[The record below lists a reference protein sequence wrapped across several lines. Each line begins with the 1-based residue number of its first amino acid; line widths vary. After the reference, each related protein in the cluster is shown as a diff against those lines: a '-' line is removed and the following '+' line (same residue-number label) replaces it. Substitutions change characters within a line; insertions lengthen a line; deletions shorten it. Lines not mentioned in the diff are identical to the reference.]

1 MGIFSSEE
9 DIEKEHNQFAHDF
22 TNRTSAVISI
32 RLSVDGLFNFEAD
45 DSWKSVGGWE
55 KALDFIKL
63 IAKTDKRVRNAT
75 ILWTPNSDEEV
86 LSPRKLFFEYPDL
99 EQEYLRHEPILT
111 YGRDDWDDDSW
122 TIIL

>member
-1 MGIFSSEE
+1 M
-9 DIEKEHNQFAHDF
+9 
-22 TNRTSAVISI
+22 
-32 RLSVDGLFNFEAD
+32 FNFEAD
-45 DSWKSVGGWE
+45 DSWKSVLGWE